1 MTSKL
6 TPGSDILL
14 ALAAVALWS
23 TVASA
28 FKLGLSLYTPLQLVT
43 LSVAIAAVFFLTL
56 SLATGRLEHRALEA
70 LSESGALRRAMGLG
84 LLNPL
89 LYYLMLFAA
98 YDRLPAQI
106 AQPVNYTWSIMLAL
120 LAVPLLGQ
128 KLRAIQ
134 VAAMLVS
141 YLGVLVIVIPAAGS
155 DTLPLSWFGL
165 FLALASTLIWAS
177 YWLLN
182 ARDSGEPVTMM
193 TISFM
198 TASPL
203 LLALCFAIDG
213 WPRLS
218 MQGFGYALWTGLAE
232 MGLGFLFWQLALRK
246 TQRAA
251 FLGQLIFLAPF
262 VSLVLIHYVLNE
274 PVQSTSVIGLA
285 IIVAGLL
292 WSSKLGAKTA
302 P

>member
-28 FKLGLSLYTPLQLVT
+28 FKMGLSLYTPLQLVT

-155 DTLPLSWFGL
+155 DTVPLSW
-165 FLALASTLIWAS
+165 
-177 YWLLN
+177 
-182 ARDSGEPVTMM
+182 
-193 TISFM
+193 
-198 TASPL
+198 
-203 LLALCFAIDG
+203 
-213 WPRLS
+213 LS
-218 MQGFGYALWTGLAE
+218 
-232 MGLGFLFWQLALRK
+232 
-246 TQRAA
+246 
-251 FLGQLIFLAPF
+251 
-262 VSLVLIHYVLNE
+262 LIH
-274 PVQSTSVIGLA
+274 I
-285 IIVAGLL
+285 
-292 WSSKLGAKTA
+292 
-302 P
+302 

>member
-155 DTLPLSWFGL
+155 DTVPLSWFGL

-203 LLALCFAIDG
+203 LLSLCFAIDG

-218 MQGFGYALWTGLAE
+218 MQGLGYALWTGLAE